1 MHCDIMELADQLR
14 RQVGVVGDV
23 AVHLLVRRRRHLGP
37 QTQALAR
44 IS

>member
-1 MHCDIMELADQLR
+1 
-14 RQVGVVGDV
+14 V